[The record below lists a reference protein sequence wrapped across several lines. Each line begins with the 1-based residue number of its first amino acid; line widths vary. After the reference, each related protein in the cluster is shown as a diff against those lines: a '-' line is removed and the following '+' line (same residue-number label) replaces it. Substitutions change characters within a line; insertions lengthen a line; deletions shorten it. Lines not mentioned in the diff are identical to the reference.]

1 MTAKTMYIRDLTRF
15 PMQNN
20 TDSLQFNPGVNV
32 IVGPPNTGKTQWL
45 KILDYLLG
53 DDSPAEATLA
63 EEVFEKYESVNMSVS
78 IEGQDHTISRNW
90 KEPGLKT
97 KISIDGNSM
106 NRKEFCYELLRLLDV
121 PTVHYPQGD
130 PYGPRSWP
138 ELGWRSL
145 FRHIYRQQRF
155 WTDLADQ
162 QYESEQHAC
171 LMQFMGIAKSLFSSE
186 YGALVN
192 SNKKIEEL
200 KLKREHFLSMLQE
213 VSLELIGSQDL
224 GVALTPQSIG
234 MASDRIQK
242 EISELQEKRRKLLE
256 ELLAA
261 VTHQNQSVQKEM
273 VQQLSEE
280 LVALQA
286 EREALIVNLKKTD
299 ERLSDL
305 KEYRVLVGEEL
316 SRIERTGVAG
326 EILTAI
332 KITHCPACDR
342 EISKSPINTNECL
355 LCHRT
360 IEPLTG
366 VDVKPTRRLEFERHQ
381 LSAEYDEAEEII
393 AALDHDQKEIGIQIQ
408 KLNDRIHQIQ
418 AHLRPTRVATA
429 AIMPPEIAIWDMGI
443 GGLEERL
450 KQLKRITESL
460 NRREDISTQ
469 IAQVQEQVAELE
481 RKVAEQK
488 SKIDFDRE
496 ADVLADSMNSYLNLI
511 YRNKPMLWSQKP
523 IAVDFRRRDFK
534 FFVGERN
541 WKSKLG
547 GTATLIFLMAYHYG
561 LMSLSNRNDYNYP
574 GLLILDFPA
583 ELDDGSTVR
592 DKENF
597 VLEPFIDLLGRDNMD
612 AAQVI
617 AAGSAFEN
625 LPCASRIEMHR
636 IWK

>member
-1 MTAKTMYIRDLTRF
+1 MK
-15 PMQNN
+15 
-20 TDSLQFNPGVNV
+20 
-32 IVGPPNTGKTQWL
+32 
-45 KILDYLLG
+45 
-53 DDSPAEATLA
+53 
-63 EEVFEKYESVNMSVS
+63 
-78 IEGQDHTISRNW
+78 
-90 KEPGLKT
+90 
-97 KISIDGNSM
+97 
-106 NRKEFCYELLRLLDV
+106 
-121 PTVHYPQGD
+121 
-130 PYGPRSWP
+130 
-138 ELGWRSL
+138 
-145 FRHIYRQQRF
+145 
-155 WTDLADQ
+155 
-162 QYESEQHAC
+162 
-171 LMQFMGIAKSLFSSE
+171 
-186 YGALVN
+186 
-192 SNKKIEEL
+192 
-200 KLKREHFLSMLQE
+200 
-213 VSLELIGSQDL
+213 
-224 GVALTPQSIG
+224 
-234 MASDRIQK
+234 
-242 EISELQEKRRKLLE
+242 
-256 ELLAA
+256 
-261 VTHQNQSVQKEM
+261 
-273 VQQLSEE
+273 
-280 LVALQA
+280 
-286 EREALIVNLKKTD
+286 
-299 ERLSDL
+299 
-305 KEYRVLVGEEL
+305 
-316 SRIERTGVAG
+316 
-326 EILTAI
+326 
-332 KITHCPACDR
+332 
-342 EISKSPINTNECL
+342 
-355 LCHRT
+355 
-360 IEPLTG
+360 
-366 VDVKPTRRLEFERHQ
+366 
-381 LSAEYDEAEEII
+381 
-393 AALDHDQKEIGIQIQ
+393 
-408 KLNDRIHQIQ
+408 
-418 AHLRPTRVATA
+418 
-429 AIMPPEIAIWDMGI
+429 I